1 MYTIQMVS
9 TKLCSFKSAFLETAL
24 NYGNSEQSTHSK
36 DRGMGKQPLTAWGQ
50 LMGQQVVMSSQC
62 HQNDSFYPSE
72 WNYCVSNLLDMPLV
86 IK

>member
-36 DRGMGKQPLTAWGQ
+36 DRGGSKEPSIVRVQLQGQ
-50 LMGQQVVMSSQC
+50 LEVTSSQ
-62 HQNDSFYPSE
+62 
-72 WNYCVSNLLDMPLV
+72 
-86 IK
+86 